1 MTPSIK
7 AKSHRGYW
15 PVELVKTIITFSCDV
30 EDAEKIDEY
39 CRKNGLNRSWFI
51 RECVMQVVD
60 GVVPLMARDYAL
72 NFRIKKRR
80 K

>member
-1 MTPSIK
+1 MAPSIK
-7 AKSHRGYW
+7 AKFHSSENSI
-15 PVELVKTIITFSCDV
+15 ELVKTIITFSCDV

-72 NFRIKKRR
+72 NFRVKKRG

>member
-1 MTPSIK
+1 MVPLSMKMVPRIK
-7 AKSHRGYW
+7 PKSCCIYW
-15 PVELVKTIITFSCDV
+15 FVELVKTIITFSCDI

-60 GVVPLMARDYAL
+60 GMVPLIVRDPP
-72 NFRIKKRR
+72 
-80 K
+80 

>member
-1 MTPSIK
+1 MGPSIK
-7 AKSHRGYW
+7 PKFHP
-15 PVELVKTIITFSCDV
+15 PVNSIELVKTIITFSCDV

-72 NFRIKKRR
+72 NFRVKKRE